1 MKSLDETG
9 TFDKATTHVSRT
21 TLYLNDLS
29 IYQIDRHI
37 SIYIFNILKL
47 YSISDFAAFKKRKKY
62 IPTNLSMEN
71 LFDDVKMYKL
81 NYTIKCD
88 IENIISPRYEDIR

>member
-71 LFDDVKMYKL
+71 LFDDKNV
-81 NYTIKCD
+81 
-88 IENIISPRYEDIR
+88 